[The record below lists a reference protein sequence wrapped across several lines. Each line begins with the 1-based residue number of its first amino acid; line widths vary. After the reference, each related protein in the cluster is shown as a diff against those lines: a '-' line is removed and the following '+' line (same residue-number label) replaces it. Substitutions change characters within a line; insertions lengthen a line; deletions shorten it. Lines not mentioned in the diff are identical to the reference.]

1 MTPGGGGAPRVTS
14 TETSERASA
23 SGATVLRAVLD
34 QFAHNFLLNDLG
46 VELASGRRLSPAHS
60 ERLSIPGHEPRRRES
75 SVERVHQARVAVR
88 RLRSTMRTFGG
99 LIDPEWSRAV
109 SSELA
114 WYGDVLGAARDLDVM
129 RAAIARSVGL
139 VDEESLRTLIMGL
152 LDQSI
157 AEAVGRGAE
166 ERATARYPHL
176 VEEISSMATHAKFTD
191 EADGPAREVLAH
203 HLKSTWRDARE
214 SYRDALQRTTNRR
227 LHRLRISL
235 KRVQYAGETVGIV
248 EGKPAIRLARAAETL
263 QTKLGAVHDATVA
276 SAWLADLID
285 VEAKLKKPLS
295 DLVKFH
301 VTAGREA
308 RQGWPDEMK
317 RVERFWARRRKELAR
332 SEFTD

>member
-1 MTPGGGGAPRVTS
+1 MTPGGRDAPRVTS
-14 TETSERASA
+14 PETSGRSNA

-46 VELASGRRLSPAHS
+46 VELASGRRLSPAYS
-60 ERLSIPGHEPRRRES
+60 EQLSIPGHEPRRRES

-88 RLRSTMRTFGG
+88 RLRSTIRTFGG
-99 LIDPEWSRAV
+99 LIDLEWSRDA
-109 SSELA
+109 SCELA

-129 RAAIARSVGL
+129 RAAIARSVWR
-139 VDEESLRTLIMGL
+139 VDDESLRALIMGV

-157 AEAVGRGAE
+157 AEAVGRGVE
-166 ERATARYPHL
+166 ERATARYPRL
-176 VEEISSMATHAKFTD
+176 VEEISSMATHARFTD

-214 SYRDALQRTTNRR
+214 SYHDALQRTTTRR

-235 KRVQYAGETVGIV
+235 KRVQYASETVGIV
-248 EGKPAIRLARAAETL
+248 EGKPAIRLARAAEDL

-285 VEAKLKKPLS
+285 VEAKLKRPLGN
-295 DLVKFH
+295 LVEFH
-301 VTAGREA
+301 ATAVREA
-308 RQGWPDEMK
+308 RRGWRDGMK
-317 RVERFWARRRKELAR
+317 RVERTWARRREKLAR